1 MTTRFSLKSLR
12 TRLALFGSLLIL
24 IAVLFT
30 SLMSYLEGR
39 QRLRVMQVQHLED
52 VVTRLSED
60 IDDRVRTRHV
70 LLEQAA
76 ASLQVGREQLSSR
89 AGDILQGFRYLKG
102 SFSSIMLFDANGNVV
117 ADYPELPGHR
127 GSSVLDRQYFIQTRD
142 TLRSQVSE
150 PVRISD
156 DIRRS
161 QIIFTSPILDEH
173 GQFAGILGGSLEL
186 FAPELFGDLRSIA
199 LGQTGYLTINTRAS
213 RLTIFHP
220 ESARIMQASPDITR
234 HPDFGR
240 ALQGWNGSAEG
251 LASNGEPALAVY
263 RNLKNVGW
271 VVSGILPVR
280 EAYAPIGVMA
290 RNHLLIILLAALLA
304 FPVCWWGVSY
314 LLQPVQA
321 LRRKVQAMQFG
332 AADSIRVEGSQEL
345 EVLADT
351 VAAVFGERERIAQE
365 LAAREAFF
373 RALNE
378 SSPLG
383 VFVTDAEGL
392 LQYCNQATLQ
402 LGGTRQLEED
412 WLGRHWLAAVHP
424 SQQAGLREAWHQL
437 QCGHTASLYQ
447 QCLLAVSACKPCR
460 VELRFTRMQQGSTLR
475 FLGVV
480 HDVSDREEALLSMT
494 AERERGM
501 AILTS
506 IADAVVL
513 TNQLDEVFYINP
525 PAQRLLGLNA
535 EEAHGRALGLF
546 LSLAYP
552 ESGQTVSLA
561 TLAETSLAQPIELDL
576 LSRDMRLQPVVLTL
590 SVVQSAGSMHGYK
603 VCVLHD
609 DSERRRRERKHR
621 WEASHDPLTGVLNRR
636 GFLGALTQLLDN
648 PDAMQQ
654 HNMLVMMD
662 LDHFKQ
668 VNDSGGHQAGDQIL
682 QDLAAILQ
690 KRLRNTDVIAR
701 LGGDEFALLLYNC
714 GRDTALGI
722 MESVREDISRL
733 RPQSNPDVCRVT
745 ASIGLTRIRDD
756 DTRPHD
762 VMQRADTR
770 CYHAKACGRNRII
783 GQQPSDDSVLMR

>member
-1 MTTRFSLKSLR
+1 MPGRFSLKSLR
-12 TRLALFGSLLIL
+12 TRLALFCSLLMVIV
-24 IAVLFT
+24 VLFT

-39 QRLRVMQVQHLED
+39 QRVRAMQLQHLED
-52 VVTRLSED
+52 VVTRLSDD

-76 ASLQVGREQLSSR
+76 ASLQVDKQHLRSH
-89 AGDILQGFRYLKG
+89 AGELLQTFRYLKG
-102 SFSSIMLFDANGNVV
+102 SFSSIMLFDADGNVV
-117 ADYPELPGHR
+117 ADYPELPGRR
-127 GSSVLDRQYFIQTRD
+127 GSNVLDRQYFIQTRD
-142 TLRSQVSE
+142 TLRSQISE
-150 PVRISD
+150 PVRVRD

-199 LGQTGYLTINTRAS
+199 IGQTGYLNINTRSS

-220 ESARIMQASPDITR
+220 EPARIMQASPDLSR
-234 HPDFGR
+234 DPVFGK
-240 ALQGWNGSAEG
+240 ALQGWNGSTES
-251 LASNGEPALAVY
+251 LAPNGEPALVVY
-263 RNLKNVGW
+263 RNMKNVGW
-271 VVSGILPVR
+271 IVGGVFPLR
-280 EAYAPIGVMA
+280 EAYAPISVMA
-290 RNHLLIILLAALLA
+290 RNHLLIIVLATLLA
-304 FPVCWWGVSY
+304 FPLCWWGINW
-314 LLQPVQA
+314 LLQPLQA

-332 AADSIRVEGSQEL
+332 AADSIRIEGSHEL

-351 VAAVFGERERIAQE
+351 VSGVFGERERIAQE

-383 VFVTDAEGL
+383 VFVTDADGVL
-392 LQYCNQATLQ
+392 VYCNQATLQ
-402 LGGTRQLEED
+402 LGGFNQREED
-412 WLGRHWLAAVHP
+412 WLGRHWLDAVHP
-424 SQQAGLREAWHQL
+424 AQQASLKLAWQQL
-437 QCGHTASLYQ
+437 QRGDSAAFYELCQ
-447 QCLLAVSACKPCR
+447 LAGPSSQLCR
-460 VELRFTRMQQGSTLR
+460 VELRFTRLQQGSALR

-513 TNQLDEVFYINP
+513 TNQLDEVCYINP

-535 EEAHGRALGLF
+535 EEAQGRALSLF
-546 LSLAYP
+546 VSLAYP
-552 ESGQTVSLA
+552 DSGRAVSLA
-561 TLAETSLAQPIELDL
+561 ALAETSMAQPVELDL

-590 SVVQSAGSMHGYK
+590 SVVRAAGSMHGFK

-621 WEASHDPLTGVLNRR
+621 WEASHDALTGVLNRR

-654 HNMLVMMD
+654 HNVLVMMD

-682 QDLAAILQ
+682 QDLTAVLQ

-701 LGGDEFALLLYNC
+701 LGGDEFALILYNC

-733 RPQSNPDVCRVT
+733 RPHSNPDVCRVT
-745 ASIGLTRIRDD
+745 ASIGLTRIRAD

-762 VMQRADTR
+762 IMQRADTR
-770 CYHAKACGRNRII
+770 CYQAKDRGRNRVI
-783 GQQPSDDSVLMR
+783 GHDQSDDPVLLR